1 MFNRFYRYKFS
12 RRPLIKFKFSKF
24 KTLAVLISIFLLI
37 NFIIF
42 FPHFFRST
50 YIVTIA
56 NKQIKTIDNKKTYLI
71 YTQTENG
78 DTRVFKDMDS
88 LLELK
93 FDSEDIYGG
102 LRINRTYEIKTYG
115 FRIPLTGNYENIV
128 KVKWIKWKIHT
139 IYKYCF

>member
-1 MFNRFYRYKFS
+1 MIKNKFYKYRFSNRYRF
-12 RRPLIKFKFSKF
+12 RVGRGRITKFKVSKF
-24 KTLAVLISIFLLI
+24 KLITLGICIIMILNI
-37 NFIIF
+37 IIF

-56 NKQIKTIDNKKTYLI
+56 NKQIKTVDNKKTYLI
-71 YTQTENG
+71 YTQMEDG
-78 DTRVFKDMDS
+78 DTRVFKNTDS
-88 LLELK
+88 LLEFK

-128 KVKWIKWKIHT
+128 RIKGIK
-139 IYKYCF
+139 